1 MSQTKS
7 ALLTVLIAICS
18 LQYGSSLAKG
28 LFPVIGAPGAAAI
41 RLCFAS
47 LIMLTVWRPWRAK
60 LSLNSYKAIALYG
73 GSLGLMNL
81 LFYLA
86 LARIPLGVAVAL
98 EFTGPL
104 AIALIHSKRPIDF
117 LWAFLAI
124 IGILLLLPFESSA
137 NSLDLA
143 GILLALGAGLCWAGY
158 IHFGKKAVEN
168 QHEGVISSLGMSV
181 AALIVLPLGIA
192 LSEVNIFNPSVLP
205 LAFLVAI
212 LSSALPYS
220 LEMMAL
226 KKLSAKTF
234 GILMSLE
241 PAWAALMGLI
251 FLKELLSPKEI
262 VAIVAIIIASLGGTL
277 AEKNNAAKQPEL

>member
-1 MSQTKS
+1 MSP
-7 ALLTVLIAICS
+7 LLTVLIAICS

-41 RLCFAS
+41 RLCLAS
-47 LIMLTVWRPWRAK
+47 LIMLLMWRPWHMK
-60 LSLNSYKAIALYG
+60 LNRKTYQAVSIYG
-73 GSLGLMNL
+73 ASLGLMNL

-104 AIALIHSKRPIDF
+104 AIALLNSKKPVDF
-117 LWAFLAI
+117 LWATLAAL
-124 IGILLLLPFESSA
+124 GIFLLLPLEKSSH
-137 NSLDLA
+137 SLDLL
-143 GILLALGAGLCWAGY
+143 GILFALAAGLCWAGY
-158 IHFGKKAVEN
+158 IHFGKRAVEN
-168 QHEGVISSLGMSV
+168 QHEGVISSLGMTV
-181 AALIVLPLGIA
+181 AALIVLPLGMS
-192 LSEVNIFNPSVLP
+192 LSDVNIFNPSILP
-205 LAFLVAI
+205 LALLVAI

-241 PAWAALMGLI
+241 PAWASLMGLI
-251 FLKELLSPKEI
+251 FLKELLTPKEMVAI
-262 VAIVAIIIASLGGTL
+262 AAIVAASLGGTL
-277 AEKNNAAKQPEL
+277 TDRK

>member
-18 LQYGSSLAKG
+18 LQYGSSLAKE

-47 LIMLTVWRPWRAK
+47 LIMLTVWRPWRTK

-104 AIALIHSKRPIDF
+104 AIALLHSKRPIDF

-124 IGILLLLPFESSA
+124 IGILLLLPFNSSA

-277 AEKNNAAKQPEL
+277 AEKNNAAQQPEL